1 MIIKDN
7 VENNVEDNI
16 EEQADKKEENNKKQ
30 EIDEKNKLIKII
42 MNQTTYNYE
51 ESKEKLKFFD
61 NNYMDVIKNYN
72 GIEIKKNNDQ
82 ELNVINN
89 LNQTIYKEIRNYI
102 KEVK

>member
-61 NNYMDVIKNYN
+61 NNYMDVIK
-72 GIEIKKNNDQ
+72 
-82 ELNVINN
+82 
-89 LNQTIYKEIRNYI
+89 
-102 KEVK
+102 